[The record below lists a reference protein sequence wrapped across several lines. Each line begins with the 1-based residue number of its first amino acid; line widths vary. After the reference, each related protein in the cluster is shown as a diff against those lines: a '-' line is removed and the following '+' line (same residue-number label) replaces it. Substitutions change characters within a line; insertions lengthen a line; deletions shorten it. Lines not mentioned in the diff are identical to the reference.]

1 MTLLRGARSLFSVLL
16 VGLLFLPGS
25 LALRLVVLP
34 GAWLFPSQRFRLV
47 SVYMKGMSAAILAL
61 LTLGGAR
68 FRRFGSVPSAEPVLV
83 VASHQSLID
92 ILQIAL
98 MTRPR
103 VPGYVTR
110 VRYGRFVPL
119 VSACVRL
126 LGGPLIDPK
135 RDARGALRAIRDAAA
150 RLPHGLMIFPEGHRS
165 ADGAIRP
172 FRNAGV
178 EAILAAR
185 PMPVYLVLNDGLWRV
200 RRFVDLLFRVHL
212 IDAVSE
218 ASGPYLP
225 PSDPEDLPAF
235 VLELR
240 ERLVSRLDELRR
252 RDAGGRA
259 V

>member
-1 MTLLRGARSLFSVLL
+1 MTLLRGVRSLLSVLL
-16 VGLLFLPGS
+16 VVLLFVPGS
-25 LALRLVVLP
+25 LVLRLVVLP
-34 GAWLFPSQRFRLV
+34 GARLFPNQRFRLV
-47 SVYMKGMSAAILAL
+47 SVYMKRMSAAILAL

-68 FRRFGSVPSAEPVLV
+68 FRRVGTVPTAEPVLV

-98 MTRPR
+98 MARPR

-110 VRYGRFVPL
+110 TRYGRFVPL

-126 LGGPLIDPK
+126 LGGPLVDPK
-135 RDARGALRAIRDAAA
+135 RDARGAVLAIRAAA
-150 RLPHGLMIFPEGHRS
+150 AQLPHGLMIFPEGHRTT
-165 ADGAIRP
+165 DGAIRP
-172 FRNAGV
+172 FRSAGI

-200 RRFVDLLFRVHL
+200 SRFVDLLFRVHL

-225 PSDPEDLPAF
+225 PSAPEDLPAF
-235 VLELR
+235 VQDLR
-240 ERLVSRLDELRR
+240 RKLVFRLAELRR